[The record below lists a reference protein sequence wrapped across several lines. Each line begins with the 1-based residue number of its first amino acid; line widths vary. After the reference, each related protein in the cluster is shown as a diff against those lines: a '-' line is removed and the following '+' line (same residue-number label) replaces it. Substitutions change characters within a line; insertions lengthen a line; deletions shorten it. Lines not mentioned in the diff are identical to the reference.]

1 MDRIKTQESIANM
14 IEEVFGEKKRLT
26 IADYLNIIEN
36 RSSEMFLSIM
46 VLIQSC
52 LPCSDNFY
60 RYKHNYEKIKQGQ
73 EEDEEPIKPIDQKK
87 SIASPR
93 YMNVPFDFTQL
104 GDEFKA

>member
-1 MDRIKTQESIANM
+1 LRDYKDIENPDIGEGGFTKQGGGSLYYMDRIKTQESISNM

-52 LPCSDNFY
+52 LPCSENFY
-60 RYKHNYEKIKQGQ
+60 RYKHNYEKIKQG
-73 EEDEEPIKPIDQKK
+73 
-87 SIASPR
+87 
-93 YMNVPFDFTQL
+93 
-104 GDEFKA
+104 